1 VINKDQVK
9 GNVKAALCIA
19 TLAIALGLGACQKK
33 ETPAESQA
41 DVAAASSEASEDI
54 AEARKDANADVA
66 DASRTQAT
74 AQTEVSHEVSKADEA
89 VALAE
94 ANGVHKVAIEK
105 CEAMTGDARASC
117 KRQAD
122 ADLEM
127 AKARAH
133 QGRAAT
139 DPKP

>member
-1 VINKDQVK
+1 MKTTLI
-9 GNVKAALCIA
+9 IA
-19 TLAIALGLGACQKK
+19 TLAVTLGLAACQKR
-33 ETPAESQA
+33 ETAAENQA
-41 DVAAASSEASEDI
+41 DVAAARSEASEDI
-54 AEARKDANADVA
+54 AEARKDADANVA

-74 AQTEVSHEVSKADEA
+74 ARTEVSHEVSKAEED

-94 ANGVHKVAIEK
+94 ANGAHKIAIEK
-105 CEAMTGDARASC
+105 CEALTGDARSSC

-122 ADLEM
+122 ADLEV

>member
-1 VINKDQVK
+1 MKTTLI
-9 GNVKAALCIA
+9 IA
-19 TLAIALGLGACQKK
+19 TLALTLGLAACQKR

-41 DVAAASSEASEDI
+41 DVAAARTEASKDV
-54 AEARKDANADVA
+54 AEARKDADAKVA

-74 AQTEVSHEVSKADEA
+74 AQTDVSHEVSKADEN

-94 ANGVHKVAIEK
+94 ANGAHKVAIEK